1 MTSLV
6 MAKQIVKKFY
16 SKYEAFVLP
25 LIKFMVGLI
34 CISIINSRLGYMQ
47 QLNSFAIVLVVA
59 LMCSFMPWNFTVF
72 VSAIFVLAHV
82 YKMSLECVL
91 VVGALFL
98 ILFLLYF
105 RFSPRDT
112 IAVLLTPICF
122 ILKIPYVMPIA
133 AGLLGGPTSMVSV
146 GCGVVVY
153 YVLDALVG
161 GAGSIN
167 SLADEE
173 MTTRL
178 KFVIDTVMNN
188 KPMMATVLAFACTI
202 IIVYTIRR
210 LKINYSWYIA
220 IGAGVFADIIL
231 MLIFDIIFN
240 TNVSVGA
247 MILGSLFA
255 IIVGLVI
262 TFLFFQVDYTR
273 TEKLQFEDDDY
284 YYYVKAIPK
293 VTVSTTQKKVKKI
306 NTKKKTNTNKE
317 TF

>member
-6 MAKQIVKKFY
+6 MAKQLVKRFY

-25 LIKFMVGLI
+25 LIKFLVGLI
-34 CISIINSRLGYMQ
+34 CILIINSRLGFMS

-59 LMCSFMPWNFTVF
+59 LMCSFMPLNFTVF
-72 VSAIFVLAHV
+72 VSAIFVLLHM
-82 YKMSLECVL
+82 YKMSLECLL

-105 RFSPRDT
+105 RFSPKDT

-153 YVLDALVG
+153 YVLEALVG
-161 GAGSIN
+161 GAGSIS

-173 MTTRL
+173 MTTKL

-202 IIVYTIRR
+202 ILVYSIRR
-210 LKINYSWYIA
+210 MKINYSWYIA
-220 IGAGVFADIIL
+220 IATGVVADIIL
-231 MLIFDIIFN
+231 MLVFDLVFS
-240 TNVSVGA
+240 TNVSAGN
-247 MILGSLFA
+247 MILGSIVA
-255 IIVGLVI
+255 IVVGLVI
-262 TFLFFQVDYTR
+262 QFLFFQVDYTR
-273 TEKLQFEDDDY
+273 TEKLQFEDDEY

-293 VTVSTTQKKVKKI
+293 VTVSTTHKKVKKI
-306 NTKKKTNTNKE
+306 NTNKKTNKG
-317 TF
+317 

>member
-6 MAKQIVKKFY
+6 MAKQMVKKFY
-16 SKYEAFVLP
+16 GKYEAFVLP
-25 LIKFMVGLI
+25 LMKFLVGLI
-34 CISIINSRLGYMQ
+34 CILIINSRLGYME
-47 QLNSFAIVLVVA
+47 QLNSFALVMIVA
-59 LMCSFMPWNFTVF
+59 LMCSFMPWNFMVFISAVF
-72 VSAIFVLAHV
+72 VLLHI

-91 VVGALFL
+91 VVGALF
-98 ILFLLYF
+98 IVLFLLYF
-105 RFSPRDT
+105 RFSPKDT

-202 IIVYTIRR
+202 VLVYTIRR
-210 LKINYSWYIA
+210 LKVNYSWYIA
-220 IGAGVFADIIL
+220 IGTGVIADIIL
-231 MLIFDIIFN
+231 MLVFDLIFN
-240 TNVSVGA
+240 TNVSVGG
-247 MILGSLFA
+247 MVLGSLFA
-255 IIVGLVI
+255 IVVGMVI
-262 TFLFFQVDYTR
+262 QFLFFQVDYTR
-273 TEKLQFEDDDY
+273 TEKLQFEDDEY

-293 VTVSTTQKKVKKI
+293 VTVSTTHKKVKKI
-306 NTKKKTNTNKE
+306 NSKKKTNKE
-317 TF
+317 TY

>member
-1 MTSLV
+1 MASLV
-6 MAKQIVKKFY
+6 MAKQVMKKLY

-25 LIKFMVGLI
+25 LVKFLVGLV
-34 CISIINSRLGYMQ
+34 CLLIINGRLGYMSQ
-47 QLNSFAIVLVVA
+47 INSFAIVLIVA
-59 LMCSFMPWNFTVF
+59 LMCSFMPLNFTVF
-72 VSAIFVLAHV
+72 VSAIFVLLHI

-105 RFSPRDT
+105 RFSPKDT

-153 YVLDALVG
+153 YVIDALVG

-202 IIVYTIRR
+202 ILVYTIRR
-210 LKINYSWYIA
+210 LRINYSWYIA
-220 IGAGVFADIIL
+220 IAVGVLADIVL
-231 MLIFDIIFN
+231 MLVFDLVFS
-240 TNVSVGA
+240 TNVSAGNMIIGSIFAVLVG
-247 MILGSLFA
+247 I
-255 IIVGLVI
+255 VI

-273 TEKLQFEDDDY
+273 TEKLQFEDDEY

-293 VTVSTTQKKVKKI
+293 VTVSTTHKKVKKI
-306 NTKKKTNTNKE
+306 NTNRKTNKG
-317 TF
+317 